1 MCQGWHAGHSAVTS
15 QACSSSPTGSM
26 VAPPIVGFMGLGNMG
41 IGACRKHLCTC
52 KPSTMPATMTHCH
65 RCACRL
71 SKQHTALPERARG
84 PRRVLW
90 QAARAQPYAGKS
102 KAGAGPWRL
111 PQSNRQRCAAA
122 PALLPNKPSPQF
134 LLFHTCCNCC
144 WPSVRA
150 PRRCTWRS
158 AAWRLN
164 DSLAWTILW
173 LVTSSCVYTDLA
185 RSCNIVFAMLFDD
198 AALEATFGEFLVTAQ
213 AGALLTSGLGIC
225 VRLCCQY
232 WRDKRSRARFLSSE
246 RAVRLFAAFNW
257 LYLHNTHADG
267 HH

>member
-1 MCQGWHAGHSAVTS
+1 M
-15 QACSSSPTGSM
+15 PR
-26 VAPPIVGFMGLGNMG
+26 L
-41 IGACRKHLCTC
+41 ACRPFRCHFSSLQLIAHGQHGGSAYRRLHGPGQHGHRRVQEASVHMQT
-52 KPSTMPATMTHCH
+52 STMPATMTHSH

-90 QAARAQPYAGKS
+90 QAARAQPYASKS

-111 PQSNRQRCAAA
+111 PQSKRQRCAAA

-225 VRLCCQY
+225 VRLCCQC
-232 WRDKRSRARFLSSE
+232 WRDKR
-246 RAVRLFAAFNW
+246 
-257 LYLHNTHADG
+257 
-267 HH
+267 

>member
-173 LVTSSCVYTDLA
+173 LVCLHRPGPVVQHSIRDALRRRRAGGHLWRVPGDCPGWCASDE
-185 RSCNIVFAMLFDD
+185 RSWHMR
-198 AALEATFGEFLVTAQ
+198 AAVLSVLEGQ
-213 AGALLTSGLGIC
+213 ALKGTLLE
-225 VRLCCQY
+225 Q
-232 WRDKRSRARFLSSE
+232 
-246 RAVRLFAAFNW
+246 
-257 LYLHNTHADG
+257 
-267 HH
+267 